1 MVKER
6 MQYAR
11 SIQTANHYLGRLT
24 AILDDVMADPECA
37 PSGAV
42 DDGPR
47 GTCVFVVDSLST
59 YVW

>member
-1 MVKER
+1 